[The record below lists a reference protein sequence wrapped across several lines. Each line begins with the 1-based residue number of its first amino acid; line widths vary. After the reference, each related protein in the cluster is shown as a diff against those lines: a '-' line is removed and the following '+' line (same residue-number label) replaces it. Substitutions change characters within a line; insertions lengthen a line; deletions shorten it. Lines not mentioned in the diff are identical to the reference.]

1 MVPRYTPI
9 ELFEEVKK
17 CHEKGIKTK
26 VGIAETLYLNL
37 RTFYLYSKKP
47 EYEFVFALINTK
59 ATTIGGRK

>member
-1 MVPRYTPI
+1 MAPRYTPI
-9 ELFEEVKK
+9 ELLEEVKK
-17 CHEKGIKTK
+17 CHEKKIHSKAK
-26 VGIAETLYLNL
+26 IAETLYLNL